1 MIDKFL
7 LQKFKYVFD
16 AVLINEIC
24 QIGILREYQK
34 NDIIIDLDQELKYIP
49 LVIEGSV
56 KIIREDEKGN
66 EILIYFLEQGD
77 TCAMSLTCCLQK
89 AKSKIRAIADN
100 NTQIVMLPIFK
111 NNEWFNSNE
120 SWRNFIL
127 NSYQIRF
134 NEMLDTIDS
143 LAFLKLDKRLNKY
156 LIDKVKLT
164 SSPTLTNT
172 HQDIAEDLNTSR
184 VVISR
189 LLKTLE
195 NEGKIKLSRN
205 KIEVLNY

>member
-16 AVLINEIC
+16 DVLIDEIC

-89 AKSKIRAIADN
+89 SKSKIRAIADN
-100 NTQIVMLPIFK
+100 NTKLVMLPIFK

-127 NSYQIRF
+127 DSYQIRF

-164 SSPTLTNT
+164 ASSTITNT

-189 LLKTLE
+189 LLKQLE